1 MKGLKLP
8 SLKLP
13 KSPIGFAKIA
23 VLLLVVF
30 GVLSYL
36 GVVAL
41 PVVVEGLQTSSKQGH
56 RHTVNHNHNN
66 DHAAKTHS
74 HGPPPQHYHG
84 PPDGLARQ
92 AKPEQWRHPDF
103 N

>member
-1 MKGLKLP
+1 MKG
-8 SLKLP
+8 LKLP

-23 VLLLVVF
+23 VLLLLVF

-41 PVVVEGLQTSSKQGH
+41 PVVVEGLQTGSKQGH
-56 RHTVNHNHNN
+56 RHFVPTPPP
-66 DHAAKTHS
+66 AAHD
-74 HGPPPQHYHG
+74 HGPPGQHYHG
-84 PPDGLARQ
+84 PPDGLARP
-92 AKPEQWRHPDF
+92 AKITGRDRHPHF